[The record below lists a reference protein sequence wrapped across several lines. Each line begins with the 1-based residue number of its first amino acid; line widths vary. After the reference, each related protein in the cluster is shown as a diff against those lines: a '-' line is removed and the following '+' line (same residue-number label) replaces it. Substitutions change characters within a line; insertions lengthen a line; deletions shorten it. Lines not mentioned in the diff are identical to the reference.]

1 MGDRTERA
9 AGTHARTH
17 RERERV
23 TMEALKTFLA
33 VSEEEAYAKFK
44 RKQRG
49 KGGQKGVKT
58 ALAKKK
64 PKKLTLKKVLDSS
77 SASTPQQDG
86 GASGGDGLLASDWSS
101 IEAGPSLMPKKE
113 YSDLSGFE
121 APYTD
126 PKTRLRYASVEEYKK
141 VKAMT
146 DERVQA
152 TLAVRGANVVFK

>member
-1 MGDRTERA
+1 MK
-9 AGTHARTH
+9 
-17 RERERV
+17 
-23 TMEALKTFLA
+23 ALRTFLA

-44 RKQRG
+44 RKQRA
-49 KGGQKGVKT
+49 KGGQKGEGVKAT
-58 ALAKKK
+58 LAKKK

-77 SASTPQQDG
+77 SASTPQQGG
-86 GASGGDGLLASDWSS
+86 GASGGTGGVDGLLPSDWSS
-101 IEAGPSLMPKKE
+101 IEAGPSLMPKKK

-126 PKTRLRYASVEEYKK
+126 PKTRLRYASVEEYKN

-146 DERVQA
+146 YERVQA